1 MKQAKKWKLCRHLTF
16 GIYGALGVVL
26 VLLATLTDQG
36 QISEWT
42 MRTLRWVQAVCMVGD
57 RLRLTFG
64 A

>member
-36 QISEWT
+36 QISNG
-42 MRTLRWVQAVCMVGD
+42 RCAPL
-57 RLRLTFG
+57 
-64 A
+64 